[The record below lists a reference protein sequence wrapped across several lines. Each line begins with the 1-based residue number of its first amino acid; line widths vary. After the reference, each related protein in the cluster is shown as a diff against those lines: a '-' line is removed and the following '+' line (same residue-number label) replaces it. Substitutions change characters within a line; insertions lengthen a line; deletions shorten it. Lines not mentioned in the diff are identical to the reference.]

1 MTAARKRTPTLSA
14 EIAAIIRGGL
24 CPRLIRRPD
33 GSIELTGL
41 PPDKVVSPD
50 DEAEDLGA
58 RMQQLGGVG
67 GGKVR
72 RG

>member
-1 MTAARKRTPTLSA
+1 MTTARRRAPTLSA

-24 CPRLIRRPD
+24 CPRLVRRPD

-41 PPDKVVSPD
+41 PPDKVVSVD
-50 DEAEDLGA
+50 HEAQDLGD
-58 RMQQLGGVG
+58 RMQQIGGVA

-72 RG
+72 